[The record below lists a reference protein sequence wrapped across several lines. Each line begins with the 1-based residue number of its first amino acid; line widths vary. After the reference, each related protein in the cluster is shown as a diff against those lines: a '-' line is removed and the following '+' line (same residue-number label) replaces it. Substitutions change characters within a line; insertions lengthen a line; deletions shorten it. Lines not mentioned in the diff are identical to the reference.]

1 VSWTLIVPDNTEQRL
16 TLPQADQARTDS
28 AIIEDELEAIHA
40 RPAPSSMHRYSN
52 RGRFDFTVA
61 ECDMVDGNSGIPS
74 FEGAWAQSAAGCG
87 CGGFFVRPF
96 RLTRG

>member
-1 VSWTLIVPDNTEQRL
+1 MPDNTEQRL

-74 FEGAWAQSAAGCG
+74 FEGDLGSIRRWLRLWWA
-87 CGGFFVRPF
+87 FLFVHF
-96 RLTRG
+96 G